1 MNLNVDVLGK
11 KSIKFVSLY
20 VDCSRLKE
28 RKCEL
33 PVSEKKKKW
42 PALHTLLILK
52 SKYGDL
58 PLEKPVCRSGSNS

>member
-33 PVSEKKKKW
+33 PVSEKKKKSGQ
-42 PALHTLLILK
+42 HYTL
-52 SKYGDL
+52 S
-58 PLEKPVCRSGSNS
+58 

>member
-1 MNLNVDVLGK
+1 MNLNVDVLK
-11 KSIKFVSLY
+11 KINTICKLL
-20 VDCSRLKE
+20 CRLMKTKE

-33 PVSEKKKKW
+33 TVSEKKKDW

-58 PLEKPVCRSGSNS
+58 PLEKRVCRSGSNS